1 MSNPTIMSPHQHAAA
16 VAEITGLR
24 WRANHLRTNAP
35 NASFPDSIWAAQRA
49 TDLERAADFERMANS
64 IAGSIAQSNAAERAM
79 LQDHVTLCQRRVL
92 DADRYGS
99 IAQREEA
106 EGCRL
111 DAMAALLAFNQRTIR
126 MVPVTH
132 VRA

>member
-1 MSNPTIMSPHQHAAA
+1 MPDPTILTPHNRKILEIMITDLRAGARNMRL
-16 VAEITGLR
+16 VAEEKGKTPSERDADRDKGV
-24 WRANHLRTNAP
+24 AM
-35 NASFPDSIWAAQRA
+35 D
-49 TDLERAADFERMANS
+49 RAAHDAERT
-64 IAGSIAQSNAAERAM
+64 IAQSNDAERAL
-79 LQDHVTLCQRRVL
+79 LQSHVLLCQRRVL

-99 IAQREEA
+99 IGQREEA
-106 EGCRL
+106 EGCRQ